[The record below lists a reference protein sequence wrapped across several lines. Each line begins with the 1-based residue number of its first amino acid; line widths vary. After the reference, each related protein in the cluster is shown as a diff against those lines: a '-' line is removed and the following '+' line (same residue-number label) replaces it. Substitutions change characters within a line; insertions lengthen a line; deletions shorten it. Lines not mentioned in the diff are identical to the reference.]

1 MKIIYGGPLGT
12 WKVTLFTCKE
22 VSILLRN
29 LKLTLF
35 YVMKPDDLKS
45 TMPILKSVVG
55 QGCGG
60 MEAKGLK
67 PP

>member
-1 MKIIYGGPLGT
+1 MAL
-12 WKVTLFTCKE
+12 KVSNKRNENTCKE